1 MESRPKL
8 FVSYAETDSEKANI
22 ILDRLS
28 QSGFNPLILHNELSS
43 GASIQSAIRN
53 QLDTSDYFIILIS
66 QDALN
71 SNLLNYEME
80 EVFKEWSQR
89 EIMVLP
95 IKIKPCNMPFYL
107 NKVQWLDLSKN
118 FETGLNKM
126 IEQLEMAV
134 KIDLRIL
141 NVNKFENLIVDL
153 LKAYGFKERKMH
165 LFRDDWGYDLI
176 ARFPRKDP
184 FGRIQNET
192 WIVEIKATKFKTEL
206 KSLHN
211 FIASLIMF
219 KEPVQG
225 LFITSGQLSSDAKAW
240 LDKEKNMK
248 KVAISVLEGNDIK
261 RLLLKKK
268 KLIGKYFSGD

>member
-1 MESRPKL
+1 ME
-8 FVSYAETDSEKANI
+8 VSSKIFISYTETDSEIANI
-22 ILDRLS
+22 ILDRLR
-28 QSGFNPLILHNELSS
+28 QSGFNPLILQHELRSE
-43 GASIQSAIRN
+43 ASIRSAIRN

-71 SNLLNYEME
+71 SNYFNFEME
-80 EVFKEWSQR
+80 QAIFKEWSQR
-89 EIMVLP
+89 EIVVLP
-95 IKIKPCNMPFYL
+95 IKVKPCKMPYHF

-118 FETGLNKM
+118 FENGLNKM

-141 NVNKFENLIVDL
+141 NENEFENLIVDL

-165 LFRDDWGYDLI
+165 LFRDEWEYDLI

-184 FGRIQNET
+184 FGRIDTET
-192 WIVEIKATKFKTEL
+192 WIVEIKATKYTEL
-206 KSLHN
+206 KALHN

-240 LDKEKNMK
+240 LDQEKKMK

-261 RLLLKKK
+261 RLILKKK
-268 KLIGKYFSGD
+268 KLISKYFLGE